1 MKNNRL
7 VIISYRLPF
16 TFKTENRTVSVK
28 PSAGGLVTAVK
39 SLDLSGSSQKPVWVG
54 CADFTQRLWETNR
67 QLVADDDFEYVPV
80 FLDKK
85 TNQDFYNGFANSVLW
100 PLFHYFPSFVDYR
113 HSYLEA
119 YQAANEAVSAVVGE
133 VVQPNDIV
141 WVHDYHFLALPQ
153 LIRERHPAA
162 TIGFFLHIPF
172 PSYELLRLLPG
183 KCRNYLLSGLL
194 GADLVG
200 FHTTD
205 YTIQF
210 LQSVQLALGMQHRM
224 WKIAY
229 QERLV
234 QSGVYPIGINYA
246 MFNDAYSDEEV
257 IRERIELK
265 SAYKDQ
271 KIIFS
276 VDRLDYTKG
285 VMQRLDALDAFL
297 QEYPEWQGK
306 IVFILVVVP
315 SRDEIQ
321 RYWERKQM
329 IEQAVGRING
339 KYGTLTWLPIMYQ
352 YASLAFPQLIALY
365 TACDVALITPI
376 RDGMNLVAKEFIA
389 SRKDQQGVL
398 ILSEMTGAANELGE
412 ALLIN
417 PLDEFEVAE
426 QLKLALEME
435 PAEQTRRMAIMQQRI
450 SKYDVEKWANSFMN
464 DLLQTQE
471 TLKKSQ
477 PRQLKTARKQTLLNQ
492 FAEAQSRLLLL
503 DYDGTLSAFASKP
516 ELAAPSSDVIDVLQ
530 KLASIPG
537 NTVVV
542 ISGRDHETLESWLGH
557 LPIDMVAEHGAYLKQ
572 EGVWRNDLLDDDSWK
587 ALVRPFLNDF
597 ASRCPDA
604 FIEEKNYSLAW
615 HYRNAD
621 PDTGFIRS
629 RELIHTLEH
638 LLPYQLRV
646 LDGNK
651 VVEIKN
657 VDTDK
662 GKVARQLALAHP
674 YELVVAIGD
683 DRTDEDMFCALTLKN
698 HFTIKVGRG
707 STNARH
713 RVENVSQVLALLKE
727 LAEQVNP
734 TPAL

>member
-7 VIISYRLPF
+7 IIISYRLPF
-16 TFKTENRTVSVK
+16 SFKTENRTTSVK

-39 SLDLSGSSQKPVWVG
+39 SLDLSGSSQKPVWIG
-54 CADFTQRLWETNR
+54 CADFTQRAWEKNR
-67 QLVADDDFEYVPV
+67 PLVDNDDFEYVPV
-80 FLDKK
+80 FLDRK

-100 PLFHYFPSFVDYR
+100 PLFHYFPSYVDYR
-113 HSYLEA
+113 DEYLRA
-119 YQAANEAVSAVVGE
+119 YQAANQAVCAVVSE
-133 VVQPNDIV
+133 VVQPSDIV

-153 LIRERHPAA
+153 LIRERHPNA

-172 PSYELLRLLPG
+172 PSYELLRLLPV
-183 KCRNYLLSGLL
+183 KCRTYLLTGLL

-205 YTIQF
+205 YTIHF
-210 LQSVQLALGMQHRM
+210 LQSVQLALGMQHKM
-224 WKIAY
+224 WKVSY

-234 QSGVYPIGINYA
+234 QSNAYPIGINYA
-246 MFNDAYSDEEV
+246 LFNEAYGDNEV
-257 IRERIELK
+257 IKERVELK

-297 QEYPEWQGK
+297 QEYPEWRGR

-352 YASLAFPQLIALY
+352 YAYLAFPQLIALY

-389 SRKDQQGVL
+389 TRKDQQGVL
-398 ILSEMTGAANELGE
+398 VLSEMTGAANELGE
-412 ALLIN
+412 ALLID

-426 QLKLALEME
+426 QLKLALEMAPE
-435 PAEQTRRMAIMQQRI
+435 EQTRRMAIMQQRL
-450 SKYDVEKWANSFMN
+450 SSYDVEKWANSFMN

-471 TLKKSQ
+471 ILKKSH
-477 PRQLKTARKQTLLNQ
+477 PQLLKAARKKTMLTR

-503 DYDGTLSAFASKP
+503 DYDGTLANFAARP
-516 ELAAPSSDVIDVLQ
+516 ELAAPSEEVTAVLSS
-530 KLASIPG
+530 LAAIPG
-537 NTVVV
+537 NKVVV

-557 LPIDMVAEHGAYLKQ
+557 LPIDMVAEHGSYLKQ
-572 EGVWRNDLLDDDSWK
+572 EGGWRNDLLDDGSWK
-587 ALVRPFLNDF
+587 EVVRPFLNDF
-597 ASRCPDA
+597 VSRCPA
-604 FIEEKNYSLAW
+604 SFVEEKNYSLAW
-615 HYRNAD
+615 HYRNSD
-621 PDTGFIRS
+621 PDTGFLRS
-629 RELIHTLEH
+629 RELINTLEH

-662 GKVARQLALAHP
+662 GKVAKQLTLAHP
-674 YELVVAIGD
+674 YELVLAIGD
-683 DRTDEDMFCALTLKN
+683 DRTDEDMFCALNLTN
-698 HFTIKVGRG
+698 HFTIKVGKG
-707 STNARH
+707 STNAKH
-713 RVENVSQVLALLKE
+713 RLESVSQVISLLRE
-727 LAEQVNP
+727 LAEQFKS